1 MKGLLLMNC
10 YNMKMYLRQYLIML
24 VIFLVFGVSTGNSFY
39 IMGMSLVVGINISF
53 LTFSFGEAG
62 GYAYLLSGP
71 VTRKAIVQTKYL
83 FQLVGAAFIRL
94 CSGVGELFNRLV
106 TGRAEET
113 WLLSII
119 SILGIYFLFMG
130 ILVPVTYRYGTEK
143 ARIVS
148 IGIIAAPMILVFLGA
163 RLMQIP
169 ILLEILDR
177 LSWLFTQEQMVFF
190 IVLVIF
196 VASVLIMGV
205 SYLISMRIFEKTE
218 F

>member
-1 MKGLLLMNC
+1 M
-10 YNMKMYLRQYLIML
+10 
-24 VIFLVFGVSTGNSFY
+24 
-39 IMGMSLVVGINISF
+39 
-53 LTFSFGEAG
+53 
-62 GYAYLLSGP
+62 
-71 VTRKAIVQTKYL
+71 
-83 FQLVGAAFIRL
+83 
-94 CSGVGELFNRLV
+94 FNRLV
-106 TGRAEET
+106 TGRAEEA

-130 ILVPVTYRYGTEK
+130 ILIPVTYRYGTEK

-163 RLMQIP
+163 RLMQMP